1 MRFLKTSCRYV
12 LTSSSPLLNL
22 LSNFEMTTLILA
34 QRQQTRDPNRKVYTP
49 PFARSYHGFTLSR
62 LDMMTPNLECGGRTS
77 RLIADKSSLRASLP
91 ETHFDLTVV
100 ALIRFK
106 VSRIWGWEIVRTSV
120 KCHPMINRKETKNGP
135 TVSELLSFVT
145 LSN

>member
-1 MRFLKTSCRYV
+1 M
-12 LTSSSPLLNL
+12 
-22 LSNFEMTTLILA
+22 
-34 QRQQTRDPNRKVYTP
+34 
-49 PFARSYHGFTLSR
+49 
-62 LDMMTPNLECGGRTS
+62 
-77 RLIADKSSLRASLP
+77 
-91 ETHFDLTVV
+91 V

>member
-1 MRFLKTSCRYV
+1 VRFLKTSCRYV

-91 ETHFDLTVV
+91 ETHFDLTARQRGLLLVDMIHS
-100 ALIRFK
+100 ALILANA
-106 VSRIWGWEIVRTSV
+106 
-120 KCHPMINRKETKNGP
+120 CGP
-135 TVSELLSFVT
+135 SI
-145 LSN
+145 